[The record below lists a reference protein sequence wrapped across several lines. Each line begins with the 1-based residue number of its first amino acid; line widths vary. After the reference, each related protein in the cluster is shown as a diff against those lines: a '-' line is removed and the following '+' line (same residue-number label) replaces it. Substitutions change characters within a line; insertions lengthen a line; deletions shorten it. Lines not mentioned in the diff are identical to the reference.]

1 MKNLTVAGVIMM
13 CAAAPACVQAA
24 GCELGTPRTQQFT
37 LPDLLVDPNQPPGS
51 VIGSKTIAIAGDLAQ
66 NCTGSVNWQSVLT
79 GSWASP
85 SGVLPDV
92 YETGIPGVGVKVSD
106 ALLPD
111 SFMPVNTTLT
121 PDSSRPLIGSDVQ
134 LLFYRTG
141 DITPGSFPG
150 GEVARFMLTDSS
162 GNLATALT
170 LQAASGSVRMKSC
183 YAKSNNLVVQ
193 LGSVNRSS
201 FTGVGSTVAPT
212 AFAVELVCQGN
223 LPVKVSFSSA
233 GGAPSPEPGIVP
245 IQDGAGAA
253 SGIAIKVMHRDGRPL
268 HFDTPEAYHLAGE
281 PEISIPLLAS
291 YTPTGIK
298 VTPGTARG
306 AMTFTITQD

>member
-1 MKNLTVAGVIMM
+1 MKKLTVAGVIML
-13 CAAAPACVQAA
+13 CAAAPASVQAA
-24 GCELGTPRTQQFT
+24 GCDLGTPRTQQIT

-51 VIGSKTIAIAGDLAQ
+51 VIGSKTVAIAGDLAQ
-66 NCTGSVNWQSVLT
+66 NCEGSINWQSVLT
-79 GSWASP
+79 GSWARP

-92 YETGIPGVGVKVSD
+92 YETGIPGVGVKISD

-121 PDSSRPLIGSDVQ
+121 ADSSRPVIGADIQ

-141 DITPGSFPG
+141 DITPGIFPG
-150 GEVARFMLTDSS
+150 GEVARFMLSDKS

-183 YAKSNNLVVQ
+183 YAKSTSLMVP
-193 LGSVNRSS
+193 LGRVNRRS
-201 FTGVGSTVAPT
+201 FTGVASTVSPT
-212 AFAVELVCQGN
+212 AFDIELICQGN
-223 LPVKVSFSSA
+223 LPVKVTFSSS

-245 IQDGAGAA
+245 IEEGPGTAG
-253 SGIAIKVMHRDGRPL
+253 GIAIKVMHRDGRL
-268 HFDTPEAYHLAGE
+268 LTFDTPETYHLAGE
-281 PEISIPLLAS
+281 PEISIPMLAS
-291 YTPTGIK
+291 YTPISTSI
-298 VTPGTARG
+298 TPGVARG